1 VGEAVTEDAGRVLKP
16 FWGVREMGAHLERP
30 LHGGVRG
37 RKGTPNGML
46 ERWWR
51 SSTQRL
57 RSIMK
62 SGGGGE
68 SSGGDIKVGG
78 GQRWQAVREAPL
90 EANDIGALRP
100 QLPVDDSLSAETL
113 A

>member
-1 VGEAVTEDAGRVLKP
+1 VGEAVTEDAGRVLKT

-57 RSIMK
+57 RSIVK
-62 SGGGGE
+62 SGGGE
-68 SSGGDIKVGG
+68 NLLAVTSRSE
-78 GQRWQAVREAPL
+78 AVR
-90 EANDIGALRP
+90 GGRP
-100 QLPVDDSLSAETL
+100 SERHH
-113 A
+113 